1 MGKKKVT
8 TQTGDVAAKAPAKAP
23 ATKAPAANAAAGTA
37 TPAVVKKSKKVEQG
51 KVYVNATYNNTVVTI
66 TDVSGNVIAWAS
78 AGSLGFS
85 GPKKATPFASSK
97 VIAALVEKTQ
107 NTGLRDIQ
115 VIVKGI
121 GSGRDSAIRSLIN
134 HGYNILSIKD
144 ATPVAHNGPRPAKVR
159 RV

>member
-8 TQTGDVAAKAPAKAP
+8 TQTGDVAAKGAKAADAPAKA
-23 ATKAPAANAAAGTA
+23 ASAAKRKAKH
-37 TPAVVKKSKKVEQG
+37 VQEG
-51 KVYVNATYNNTVVTI
+51 KVYVNATYNNTVVTV
-66 TDVSGNVIAWAS
+66 TDTSGNVLAWAS

-97 VIAALVEKTQ
+97 VIAAITEKIQ
-107 NTGLRDIQ
+107 ASGPKDIS

-134 HGYNILSIKD
+134 NGFNILSIKD
-144 ATPVAHNGPRPAKVR
+144 ATPIPHNGPRPAKIR